1 MTLSSKDIIASAK
14 ANLPI
19 LIAGLGVAF
28 IFYEGD
34 ILAPIIVIALA
45 FALLGIIGIVSD
57 IRWGF
62 YFLMLAS
69 FFSVGIT
76 RYAPLPLGLL
86 IDVILVAIFFV
97 YFLKEFRDIDWSI
110 LKNTA
115 FFAVLGWMVINCME
129 IVNPESHSFEA
140 WFYAMRGVSLY
151 LFLSMLI
158 GFLCLT
164 FKKDFNWFIN
174 FWFICSII
182 GTLWGMKQL
191 TIGLDKWEKAWLEV
205 PGNLSTHMLFG
216 RLRVFSFY
224 SDAGQFGAS
233 QAHTSLVAF
242 LLSINEKSRF
252 RRYFYWVTAGLCLIG
267 MLISGTR
274 GAIAIPIVGFF
285 TYFVLIRNFKIIV
298 MGSMLFMG
306 AFGILKFTSIGQ
318 GIYQINRMRTALN
331 PNDAS
336 FQVRLENQKKLRDYL
351 NHHILGGGIGSAGYW
366 GNRFSP
372 GTFLANLALDSWYVR
387 IAAETGY
394 VGLVLYL
401 IVIIVIVVT
410 CLKNI
415 RDAPDEDTRNKLI
428 GIFCG
433 LSGILVASYTNQ
445 VFGQIPTAT
454 MVYISIVFLTKP
466 IKNELNE
473 SIA

>member
-1 MTLSSKDIIASAK
+1 
-14 ANLPI
+14 
-19 LIAGLGVAF
+19 
-28 IFYEGD
+28 
-34 ILAPIIVIALA
+34 
-45 FALLGIIGIVSD
+45 
-57 IRWGF
+57 
-62 YFLMLAS
+62 
-69 FFSVGIT
+69 
-76 RYAPLPLGLL
+76 
-86 IDVILVAIFFV
+86 
-97 YFLKEFRDIDWSI
+97 
-110 LKNTA
+110 
-115 FFAVLGWMVINCME
+115 
-129 IVNPESHSFEA
+129 
-140 WFYAMRGVSLY
+140 
-151 LFLSMLI
+151 
-158 GFLCLT
+158 
-164 FKKDFNWFIN
+164 
-174 FWFICSII
+174 
-182 GTLWGMKQL
+182 
-191 TIGLDKWEKAWLEV
+191 
-205 PGNLSTHMLFG
+205 
-216 RLRVFSFY
+216 
-224 SDAGQFGAS
+224 
-233 QAHTSLVAF
+233 
-242 LLSINEKSRF
+242 
-252 RRYFYWVTAGLCLIG
+252 
-267 MLISGTR
+267 
-274 GAIAIPIVGFF
+274 
-285 TYFVLIRNFKIIV
+285 